1 MWRPSGRP
9 KPLSATAAQ
18 VTWSGPTGWLLRLGA
33 TSWWSAR
40 HPPPGDVSQ
49 NTVIVWA
56 GRTVQKNL
64 TSVLHVSSAA
74 TLTDAPLRPTALA
87 VGPTGDLFIADPQ
100 RNQILERHPDATFT
114 VFAGN
119 GRLGFAGDGGLA
131 ASAELD
137 DPSGMT
143 FGADGILYFAD
154 QGNGRVRAISPAG
167 VITTVVGDGEPG
179 TSHGFVTDGGPALRA
194 SLTPYAVALG
204 PSGRL
209 YIATGEQVLRLN
221 PDGPLTVVFG
231 DASSH
236 PNVTETR
243 VITAMCDIANKTLPT
258 VQSASQLA
266 AAYYGWGFASD
277 PAFAQWPFYPN
288 YSSNECG
295 S

>member
-1 MWRPSGRP
+1 M
-9 KPLSATAAQ
+9 K
-18 VTWSGPTGWLLRLGA
+18 
-33 TSWWSAR
+33 
-40 HPPPGDVSQ
+40 
-49 NTVIVWA
+49 
-56 GRTVQKNL
+56 
-64 TSVLHVSSAA
+64 
-74 TLTDAPLRPTALA
+74 
-87 VGPTGDLFIADPQ
+87 
-100 RNQILERHPDATFT
+100 RHPDATFT

-137 DPSGMT
+137 DPSGMA

-167 VITTVVGDGEPG
+167 VITTVVGEGEPG

-221 PDGPLTVVFG
+221 PDGTLTVVFG

-277 PAFAQWPFYPN
+277 PAFAQRPTIPTTRRTSVVASAATVVGLMTAVSLSGDYLLYERCSDPRN
-288 YSSNECG
+288 RITAACG
-295 S
+295 R